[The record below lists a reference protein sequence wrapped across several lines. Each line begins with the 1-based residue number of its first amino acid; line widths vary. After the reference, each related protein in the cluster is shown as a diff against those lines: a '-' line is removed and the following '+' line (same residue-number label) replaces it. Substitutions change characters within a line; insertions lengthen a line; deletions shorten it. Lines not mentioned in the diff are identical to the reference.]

1 METYGFSGSGL
12 EVLTMIFHN
21 SVQLIKFIARKA
33 VGHSA
38 ALRRNHD
45 GALVLRTARGRES
58 RSQGFVLRTSR
69 VRKKRLQMLMAGFAA
84 LSLLIVMGL
93 VAMDHAAAAR
103 SVTGASNAASS
114 ATQASVWNPDFM
126 SDMLFMAGL
135 PVFALLAAAQ
145 VLLLVQIR
153 QSIKQ

>member
-1 METYGFSGSGL
+1 MEQSGVSGSGL
-12 EVLTMIFHN
+12 EVLTMIIHN
-21 SVQLIKFIARKA
+21 SIQFIKFITRKA
-33 VGHSA
+33 AGHSA
-38 ALRRNHD
+38 VLRRNQD

-93 VAMDHAAAAR
+93 VAMDHAAAAH
-103 SVTGASNAASS
+103 SAAGASAA
-114 ATQASVWNPDFM
+114 AHASVWTPDFM